1 MKKLSK
7 EERVARNRT
16 EEPLDEGSI
25 FWYLQ
30 GEQERELDQ
39 SGAERMKARKIPT
52 TVDVVQWV
60 WNTEEVQEFTGA
72 DKFRHLTPRETTS
85 RDDGVSA
92 EVYDELHNTWV
103 GVKTGNWIIKGVNGE
118 FYPCDDQVFRKTY
131 ELLEEE

>member
-1 MKKLSK
+1 
-7 EERVARNRT
+7 
-16 EEPLDEGSI
+16 
-25 FWYLQ
+25 
-30 GEQERELDQ
+30 
-39 SGAERMKARKIPT
+39 MKARKIPT

-72 DKFRHLTPRETTS
+72 DKFRHLTPHETTS